1 MSGEQAETLPEDLDT
16 WLDQQASEDGVDRDD
31 LLVRA
36 VAAYRILEG
45 ERETLDD
52 ADGTREQLTE
62 EVDRLDTRL
71 AAVEDDVDTKIDD
84 VRSRLVQVKRE
95 VDTKAPTEHGHPGL
109 ADRVDTAGA
118 TATEALDRIGGLG
131 DRLDRGFE
139 NYEEVLTYLRDTT
152 DDLDDD
158 VTRLAYTLV
167 DLRDR
172 TAALEATMERHTAA
186 VDLKREAN
194 RQSITDATC
203 AGCDSTVHL
212 GLLSVPQCPHCERGF
227 VDVEP
232 ARGFFGSATLTVGD
246 PPALDG
252 ETTSPPSEHTHSE
265 NGDD

>member
-16 WLDQQASEDGVDRDD
+16 WLDQRASEDEVDRDD

-45 ERETLDD
+45 ECETLD
-52 ADGTREQLTE
+52 GTDWTRGQLAE
-62 EVDRLDTRL
+62 DVDHLNARL

-95 VDTKAPTEHGHPGL
+95 VDTKAPAEHSHPGL
-109 ADRVDTAGA
+109 ADRIDTAGV
-118 TATEALDRIGGLG
+118 TATEALDRIDDLG

-152 DDLDDD
+152 DGLDDD
-158 VTRLAYTLV
+158 VTRLAHTLV
-167 DLRDR
+167 DLRGR
-172 TAALEATMERHTAA
+172 TAALEATITRYTAA

-194 RQSITDATC
+194 RHGITDATC
-203 AGCDSTVHL
+203 AECDSTVHL
-212 GLLSVPQCPHCERGF
+212 GLLSVPRCPHCERGF

-232 ARGFFGSATLTVGD
+232 ARGFFGSATLSVGN

-252 ETTSPPSEHTHSE
+252 ETTPPSEHIHSE
-265 NGDD
+265 DGDV